1 MPSFCEV
8 TAVRSARN
16 VLECFYHGVVLTAL
30 GRPPGPQSFSRACF
44 ALFSKVSPCLLQ
56 MPFPVYFLSLCLEY
70 DGPLEGIGKSL
81 SCQLPYSSLE
91 VNISTYISSVKW
103 REGAPLFVSISSH
116 DSLPFLNRSIPVGPR
131 GIRKK
136 GEIFNNCLFRVSCL
150 QFLGDKSIWKFQF
163 Q

>member
-1 MPSFCEV
+1 MD
-8 TAVRSARN
+8 
-16 VLECFYHGVVLTAL
+16 H
-30 GRPPGPQSFSRACF
+30 SRG
-44 ALFSKVSPCLLQ
+44 LVNP
-56 MPFPVYFLSLCLEY
+56 
-70 DGPLEGIGKSL
+70 L

-116 DSLPFLNRSIPVGPR
+116 DSLPFLNRSIPVDPR

-136 GEIFNNCLFRVSCL
+136 GEIFNNCLFRVLCL